1 VSFYLCPGCDGSGLR
16 NIFSGETCFTCHGV
30 GMVEDADPDDEYDVY
45 DMFDDECLSPEEQ
58 KQQSAME
65 RGDYLRDRAKDESAE
80 NRLKGL
86 Q

>member
-1 VSFYLCPGCDGSGLR
+1 
-16 NIFSGETCFTCHGV
+16 
-30 GMVEDADPDDEYDVY
+30 MVEDADPDDEYDVY